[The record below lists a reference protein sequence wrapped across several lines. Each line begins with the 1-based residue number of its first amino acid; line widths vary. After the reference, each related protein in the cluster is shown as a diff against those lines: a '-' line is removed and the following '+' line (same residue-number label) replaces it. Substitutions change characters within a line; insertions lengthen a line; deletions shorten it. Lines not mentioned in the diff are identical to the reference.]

1 VTDDK
6 AIEFQRA
13 GYTFVLRATAG
24 SSSAQPA
31 TPAHHRAAGYW
42 PDAPEDDATDAAC
55 PAWWRGHDNGAK
67 GITAQVE
74 RLKAEHADAQ
84 AKIVELEAEAESR
97 AAYLRD
103 EARANEALTGK
114 LRAAENDLRL
124 FHCARCGGDERGMLV
139 CGPCSRAMAD
149 EINAVEPEAEPCH
162 KCGKPANIND
172 YDDGLGAPVCCD
184 CYSAEPEAEQP
195 AKCAHCGADT
205 GHYSYC
211 PEAPCAPSKP
221 MLGPVEAFRRE
232 LIVALR
238 SAICAHGT
246 GGGVA
251 ITVLTV
257 LASSLESDLA
267 GGKRD

>member
-1 VTDDK
+1 VAELEK
-6 AIEFQRA
+6 KI
-13 GYTFVLRATAG
+13 
-24 SSSAQPA
+24 AQL
-31 TPAHHRAAGYW
+31 
-42 PDAPEDDATDAAC
+42 EDQNDPQWDCTDAAH

-67 GITAQVE
+67 GMVE
-74 RLKAEHADAQ
+74 VKAKLERQLAEAQ

-149 EINAVEPEAEPCH
+149 EINAVEPEAE
-162 KCGKPANIND
+162 
-172 YDDGLGAPVCCD
+172 
-184 CYSAEPEAEQP
+184 QP
-195 AKCAHCGADT
+195 AQCTHCGADT

-211 PEAPCAPSKP
+211 PEAPCAPSP
-221 MLGPVEAFRRE
+221 PGGHGPVEAFRRE